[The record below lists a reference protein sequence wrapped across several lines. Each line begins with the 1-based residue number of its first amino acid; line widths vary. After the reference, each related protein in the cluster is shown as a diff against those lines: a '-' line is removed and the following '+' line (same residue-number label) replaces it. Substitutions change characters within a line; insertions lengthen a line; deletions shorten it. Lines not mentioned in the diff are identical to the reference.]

1 MQRAGVANSWGG
13 GAAAYDLNGNGSVLD
28 DPREL
33 YTYDEQ
39 WRVVAIH
46 RQGPANQLEVNA
58 PTPQRPPARLYQRF
72 VYHQD
77 GLPAQGISA
86 GVIDRVVLRQG
97 LKDAGFTRPVGG
109 RTGSTRLWMQDFA
122 NNPGSQQRAFE
133 AVRRASE
140 HVDRRYGT
148 NATDYFW
155 LNYAERRF
163 REIP

>member
-13 GAAAYDLNGNGSVLD
+13 GSAAYDLNGNGSVLD

-39 WRVVAIH
+39 WRVVANH

-58 PTPQRPPARLYQRF
+58 PRPPAQLYQRF

-77 GLPAQGISA
+77 GLPAQGIST

-109 RTGSTRLWMQDFA
+109 RTGSTEAWMEHFA
-122 NNPGSQQRAFE
+122 NSPGSQQRAFE

-140 HVDRRYGT
+140 HVDRKYPGT
-148 NATDYFW
+148 NATEYFW
-155 LNYAERRF
+155 LNIQHQHYYPA
-163 REIP
+163 P